1 MDEQPFLPF
10 GDVPAAPSKEAP
22 AEPATEA
29 PPPAG
34 SPLIAALAR
43 ACARSPLAEKVL
55 IAPSLFV
62 GHTIV
67 ERLAREGHAWT
78 NLRVD
83 TVRTVALQLVGAEL
97 ARDGLRLL
105 SRAQALALVEQ

>member
-10 GDVPAAPSKEAP
+10 DDAPSAPSREAPAAPPHEAP
-22 AEPATEA
+22 AAPVPKAA
-29 PPPAG
+29 PPTG

-43 ACARSPLAEKVL
+43 ACVRSPLEEKVL

-83 TVRTVALQLVGAEL
+83 TPRTVAL
-97 ARDGLRLL
+97 R
-105 SRAQALALVEQ
+105 